1 MKRALSIQSE
11 MAENVARK
19 RPAIIASSQSLQEE
33 NDPVVEQEQ
42 VNRSD
47 VDMDTN
53 IDDHS
58 MSHASQTSGET
69 GGPNQ
74 VNPLDVFEESVRS
87 AAEQEEMSFDA
98 PSSLSSNNSRRSS
111 LNSTSDSTGSD
122 QSSGSGSSSSRRR
135 RRRRSQSTDGDDE
148 Q

>member
-1 MKRALSIQSE
+1 
-11 MAENVARK
+11 MAENVSSK
-19 RPAIIASSQSLQEE
+19 RPAIIASSQSFEE
-33 NDPVVEQEQ
+33 EIDPVEQEQ

-53 IDDHS
+53 INDHS

-69 GGPNQ
+69 DEPNQ
-74 VNPLDVFEESVRS
+74 VNPIDVSEESMRR
-87 AAEQEEMSFDA
+87 AEELEEMSFDA
-98 PSSLSSNNSRRSS
+98 PSTSSSAHNSRRSS
-111 LNSTSDSTGSD
+111 LNSTTDSTGSD

-148 Q
+148 L